1 MIGGLM
7 GGISGGQ
14 GGLDFGGGG
23 PSSAGSTTNNNNG
36 FNGGSIQFGSNQTI
50 PTWLI
55 VGVVIVGAI
64 YVVKRKK

>member
-7 GGISGGQ
+7 GGLSGGQ

-36 FNGGSIQFGSNQTI
+36 FTGGSIQFGGNGV
-50 PTWLI
+50 PTWLV
-55 VGVVIVGAI
+55 VGLVICGVI
-64 YVVKRKK
+64 YVAKKK